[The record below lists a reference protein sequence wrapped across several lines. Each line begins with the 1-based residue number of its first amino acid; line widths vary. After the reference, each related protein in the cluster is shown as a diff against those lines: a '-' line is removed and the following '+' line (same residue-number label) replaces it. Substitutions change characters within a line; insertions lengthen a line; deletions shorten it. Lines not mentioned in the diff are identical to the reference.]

1 MFGEQEVIYI
11 TIVGTSLLLF
21 ITLTIALFFIR
32 YERQKFR
39 YIHRQRQLQ
48 TEIEIQEQTFQTI
61 SQEIHDN
68 IGQLL
73 SLAKLNLNTADIA
86 NDKIQQ
92 SKELISESIVALRDL
107 SKSLNAELI
116 KEIGLS
122 KSIQRELSIL
132 ARSGQY
138 NTSVIEKGKPYR
150 LDNQKE
156 LVMFRIFQETLN
168 NIIKHSSAASVTVH
182 LNYSPQCFE
191 LVISD
196 DGIGFTANK
205 PVDGIGLRNM
215 QNRAHII
222 GARLEL
228 KSAAGKGTVIS
239 LVLPASVV

>member
-1 MFGEQEVIYI
+1 MISI
-11 TIVGTSLLLF
+11 LILLC
-21 ITLTIALFFIR
+21 TIAFFLIKS
-32 YERQKFR
+32 EKQKFR

-86 NDKIQQ
+86 NAKIQQ

-122 KSIQRELSIL
+122 RSIQRELLIL
-132 ARSGQY
+132 SRAGQY
-138 NTSVIEKGKPYR
+138 NTSVMEKGKPYR

-156 LVMFRIFQETLN
+156 LVLFRIFQETLN
-168 NIIKHSSAASVTVH
+168 NVIKHSSATSVTVQ
-182 LNYSPQCFE
+182 LNYSPECFE

-196 DGIGFTANK
+196 DGIGFTTNK

-222 GARLEL
+222 GARLEFN
-228 KSAAGKGTVIS
+228 SAAGRGTVIS
-239 LVLPASVV
+239 LVLPAPVE